1 MVLLVPTVLLVS
13 MVLLVP
19 AVFLV
24 SVAVVVLVLLV
35 LLVLQVPVVPLTSS
49 GSGGSDVAS
58 DLAGS
63 SGSDG
68 SSKYVNVPN
77 LAHLEPFSTNN
88 GTVWHAN
95 FGIDPKLAETKLL
108 FRRATDVPFLQRM
121 EQGTKL
127 AKNII
132 YQLWHI
138 SD

>member
-13 MVLLVP
+13 MVLLIP
-19 AVFLV
+19 AVLLV
-24 SVAVVVLVLLV
+24 SVVVLVLLV

-95 FGIDPKLAETKLL
+95 FGIDPKLAETSLL

-127 AKNII
+127 AKKHYLPIMA
-132 YQLWHI
+132 HF
-138 SD
+138 